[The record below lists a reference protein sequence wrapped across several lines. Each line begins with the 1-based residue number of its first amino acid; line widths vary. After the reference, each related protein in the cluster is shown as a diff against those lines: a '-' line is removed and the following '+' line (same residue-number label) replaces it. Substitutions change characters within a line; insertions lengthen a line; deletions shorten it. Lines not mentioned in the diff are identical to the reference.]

1 MPEVHEYTSGEIL
14 SIIKKGFRYFKLLN
28 IPVIGSN
35 VKKRMLK
42 VLRKCAPTKIN
53 VADAGALI
61 QKSNRCAVGE
71 RVCNQLHEKAEFGE
85 SVFLDE
91 LAEGMVAAGKA
102 RFVDKNEAIQ
112 TMEKN
117 RKYPIIITKVSEK
130 YMEICRTLPKQCI
143 YWNSEKHG
151 LKCIKRQAL

>member
-1 MPEVHEYTSGEIL
+1 MPEVHEYMSGEIL

-28 IPVIGSN
+28 IPILGSN
-35 VKKRMLK
+35 VKKRIFR
-42 VLRKCAPTKIN
+42 VLRKCAPTKIK
-53 VADAGALI
+53 VEYAGTLI
-61 QKSNRCAVGE
+61 QESNICAVGE
-71 RVCNQLHEKAEFGE
+71 RVCNQLHEEAAFGE

-91 LAEGMVAAGKA
+91 LAKGMVEVGKA

-112 TMEKN
+112 TIEKN
-117 RKYPIIITKVSEK
+117 RKYPIIITRVSGK

-151 LKCIKRQAL
+151 LKCIKR